1 MWTFLKTAIKY
12 IFVIKISFHV
22 GIYVFLYLLIYFSD
36 FSSPAYQPPTTENS
50 TTHTYES
57 YNELKKSKFI
67 LSDVKAKWIG
77 GRFRVIGDVTNIG
90 TIPAGVQLQAKAL
103 DSYGETVD
111 VKKYWPHS
119 FDNLDPNDSVD
130 IGFTITKD
138 KSAVD
143 VEVKVISVRI
153 WQ

>member
-1 MWTFLKTAIKY
+1 MLTFLKTAIKY
-12 IFVIKISFHV
+12 IVGVYAVKFSFH
-22 GIYVFLYLLIYFSD
+22 IILFFLIIYFSD
-36 FSSPAYQPPTTENS
+36 FSSPAYQLPATDVQKSEV
-50 TTHTYES
+50 
-57 YNELKKSKFI
+57 KKSEVKKSDFI

-103 DSYGETVD
+103 DSYGETVN

-119 FDNLDPNDSVD
+119 TDNLDPNDSID

>member
-1 MWTFLKTAIKY
+1 MNLLGKFFLFFIAFYVIVYVIDFAYKGYQINRIKTT
-12 IFVIKISFHV
+12 ISNS
-22 GIYVFLYLLIYFSD
+22 YS
-36 FSSPAYQPPTTENS
+36 NS
-50 TTHTYES
+50 TTQTYKSRDEV
-57 YNELKKSKFI
+57 KKSDFI
-67 LSDVKAKWIG
+67 LTDVKAKWIG
-77 GRFRVIGDVTNIG
+77 GRFRVIGDVKNIG

-119 FDNLDPNDSVD
+119 TDNLDPNDSVD

>member
-12 IFVIKISFHV
+12 IV

-36 FSSPAYQPPTTENS
+36 FSSPAYQLPATDVQKSEV
-50 TTHTYES
+50 
-57 YNELKKSKFI
+57 KKYDFI

>member
-1 MWTFLKTAIKY
+1 MLTFLKTAIKY

-36 FSSPAYQPPTTENS
+36 FSSPAYQLPATDVQKSEV
-50 TTHTYES
+50 
-57 YNELKKSKFI
+57 KKSEVKKSDFI

-119 FDNLDPNDSVD
+119 TDNLDPNDSID

>member
-1 MWTFLKTAIKY
+1 MLTFLKTAIKY
-12 IFVIKISFHV
+12 IVGVYAVKFSFH
-22 GIYVFLYLLIYFSD
+22 IILFFLIIYFSD
-36 FSSPAYQPPTTENS
+36 FSSPAYQLPATDVQKSEV
-50 TTHTYES
+50 
-57 YNELKKSKFI
+57 KKSEVKKSDFI

-119 FDNLDPNDSVD
+119 TDNLDPNDSID

>member
-1 MWTFLKTAIKY
+1 MLTFLKTAIKY
-12 IFVIKISFHV
+12 IVRVYVVKFFFH
-22 GIYVFLYLLIYFSD
+22 IILFFLIIYFSD
-36 FSSPAYQPPTTENS
+36 FSSPAYQLPATDVQKSEV
-50 TTHTYES
+50 
-57 YNELKKSKFI
+57 KKSEVKKSDFI

-77 GRFRVIGDVTNIG
+77 GRFRVLGDVTNIG
-90 TIPAGVQLQAKAL
+90 TIPGGVQLQAKAL

-119 FDNLDPNDSVD
+119 TDNLDPNDSID

>member
-1 MWTFLKTAIKY
+1 MSKFFNLLGKFFFVLVVFQLINFAYNMYQINSLKTP
-12 IFVIKISFHV
+12 IS
-22 GIYVFLYLLIYFSD
+22 
-36 FSSPAYQPPTTENS
+36 SSYSNS
-50 TTHTYES
+50 TTQTYKS
-57 YNELKKSKFI
+57 LNEVKKSDFI

-77 GRFRVIGDVTNIG
+77 GRFRVLGDVTNIG
-90 TIPAGVQLQAKAL
+90 TIPAGVQVQAKAL

-119 FDNLDPNDSVD
+119 TDNLDPNDSID

-143 VEVKVISVRI
+143 VEVKIISTKI
-153 WQ
+153 WK

>member
-1 MWTFLKTAIKY
+1 MNKFFNLLGKFFLFFIAFYVIVYVIDFAYKGYQINRIKTT
-12 IFVIKISFHV
+12 ISNS
-22 GIYVFLYLLIYFSD
+22 YS
-36 FSSPAYQPPTTENS
+36 NS
-50 TTHTYES
+50 TTQTYKSRDEV
-57 YNELKKSKFI
+57 KKSDFI
-67 LSDVKAKWIG
+67 LTDVKAKWIG

>member
-1 MWTFLKTAIKY
+1 MLTFLKTAIKY
-12 IFVIKISFHV
+12 IVGVYVVKFFFH
-22 GIYVFLYLLIYFSD
+22 IILFFLIIYFSD
-36 FSSPAYQPPTTENS
+36 FSSPAYQLPATDVQKSEV
-50 TTHTYES
+50 
-57 YNELKKSKFI
+57 KKSEVKKSDFI

-119 FDNLDPNDSVD
+119 TDNLDPNDSID